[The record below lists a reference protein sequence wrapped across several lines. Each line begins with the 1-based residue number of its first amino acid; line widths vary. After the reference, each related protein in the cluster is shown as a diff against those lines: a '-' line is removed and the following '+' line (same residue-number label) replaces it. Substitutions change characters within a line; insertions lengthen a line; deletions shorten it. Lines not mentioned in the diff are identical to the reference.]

1 VSSPG
6 ATSSWP
12 IDHTRLATTR
22 FTDVRCFEEVGSTNS
37 ELMAAAR
44 YGAPEG
50 VVLVANRQRAGRGR
64 LGRTWSAAPG
74 TSLLV
79 SVLLRPSLPAE
90 EVPLVNTA
98 AGLAAA
104 DAVHATAGFRPGLK
118 WPNDLV
124 VTGARGVPGNTGA
137 RGVPGGTD
145 RKLAGMLSE
154 SSPNDRDPPAVVMGI
169 GFNVSAGAYPEE
181 LAAQATSCEEEAGRP
196 VDRAALLVAFLEAL
210 ERRYS
215 LLLAG
220 GAEATLDAYRADS
233 ATLGRP
239 VRVELPG
246 GIVEGVA
253 SRLAGNGQLVVTDG
267 DGSEVQVSA
276 GDVIHLRPA

>member
-1 VSSPG
+1 MSSPG
-6 ATSSWP
+6 PTSTWP
-12 IDHTRLATTR
+12 IDHARLAGTR
-22 FTDVRCFEEVGSTNS
+22 FTDIRCFQEVGSTNS

-50 VVLVANRQRAGRGR
+50 VVLVADHQRAGRGR

-124 VTGARGVPGNTGA
+124 VPGS
-137 RGVPGGTD
+137 TD

-154 SSPNDRDPPAVVMGI
+154 SSPNDREPPAVVMGI

-220 GAEATLDAYRADS
+220 GADATLEAYRTDS

-239 VRVELPG
+239 VRGRAARRDRRRG
-246 GIVEGVA
+246 GQPSGRE
-253 SRLAGNGQLVVTDG
+253 
-267 DGSEVQVSA
+267 
-276 GDVIHLRPA
+276 RPAGGDRWRRK

>member
-6 ATSSWP
+6 PTWP
-12 IDHTRLATTR
+12 IDRARLAGTR
-22 FTDVRCFEEVGSTNS
+22 FTDVRCLEEVGSTNT
-37 ELMAAAR
+37 ELMEAAR
-44 YGAPEG
+44 AGAPEG
-50 VVLVANRQRAGRGR
+50 VVVVADHQRAGRGR

-104 DAVHATAGFRPGLK
+104 DAVHAGAGFRPGLK

-124 VTGARGVPGNTGA
+124 VPGARGVPGS
-137 RGVPGGTD
+137 TD

-154 SSPNDRDPPAVVMGI
+154 SLPNDGDPPAVVVGI
-169 GFNVSAGAYPEE
+169 GFNVTAGAYPEE
-181 LAAQATSCEEEAGRP
+181 LAALATSCEEEAGRP
-196 VDRAALLVAFLEAL
+196 VDRAELLVAFLEAL

-215 LLLAG
+215 VLLAG
-220 GAEATLDAYRADS
+220 GSEATLDAYRADS
-233 ATLGRP
+233 ATLGRL

-246 GIVEGVA
+246 GVVEGVA
-253 SRLAGNGQLVVTDG
+253 SRLAGNGELVVTDG
-267 DGSEVQVSA
+267 DGREVRVSA